1 MLKQLEVEGER
12 VSKKEAAVET
22 LVARA
27 ISKEREAIEEQ
38 TRKVRAMAADLKGK
52 DKATERERARLQVLA
67 RDLQARKASLDSRDR
82 SIHEQEGQ
90 LERRREELKRMREQI
105 EELL

>member
-12 VSKKEAAVET
+12 VSQKEAAVEA

-27 ISKEREAIEEQ
+27 ILKEREAIEEQ

-67 RDLQARKASLDSRDR
+67 RDLEARKAALDARDR
-82 SIHEQEGQ
+82 SIREQEGQ
-90 LERRREELKRMREQI
+90 LERRREELRRMREQI